1 MHRGE
6 VDAKPIYGET
16 TNEQSESLAEEGIEV
31 AKIPWVPRAD
41 G

>member
-6 VDAKPIYGET
+6 VEPKGIYGET
-16 TNEQSESLAEEGIEV
+16 TDEQAESLAEEGIEV